1 MRQILFCTC
10 KSFPRNTVL
19 NTGQVKAYL
28 HHLYPHLK
36 VKKKKKNEPK
46 CNILHYKS
54 RSLISLSRTKR
65 NTEVGMNGCKN
76 QLPKMFP
83 NCVSLSYFTKTNI
96 REIRKSPKTGRSD
109 SKRQLLYITNGVPR
123 VTATSHD

>member
-36 VKKKKKNEPK
+36 VKKKKKLTKMQHPTLQITFSDIAQQNKEK
-46 CNILHYKS
+46 Y
-54 RSLISLSRTKR
+54 RSGDERL
-65 NTEVGMNGCKN
+65 
-76 QLPKMFP
+76 
-83 NCVSLSYFTKTNI
+83 
-96 REIRKSPKTGRSD
+96 
-109 SKRQLLYITNGVPR
+109 
-123 VTATSHD
+123 